1 MGFIDAITFGPRSNP
16 RGPSF
21 VCTVAQRIYR
31 RVIPTTGSE
40 FQTLGAIS
48 TPYSLTHPSP
58 LSTVPHAINRHHPF
72 IQSII
77 HYHPYRYLPT
87 LSCLGYITLQRFR
100 FFFFRALLHTPTGFD
115 CNYNLSY
122 TCVEPSSFQ
131 VILLLFA
138 NPFLQEIDL
147 TLTGATE
154 PPTLQLQVDSFSQLF
169 STLQYS
175 LLARF
180 HHFKCQLQLFGPRT
194 SLAASYRTLKSISAR
209 TIRKRDQSQPILQ
222 IHLHPQSHRTLHW
235 LGARAGFSV
244 GSDWIEFSLPL
255 PYLFKSTYELG
266 RTR

>member
-87 LSCLGYITLQRFR
+87 LSCLGYIALQRYR

-154 PPTLQLQVDSFSQLF
+154 PLHYSCK
-169 STLQYS
+169 STLSLSSSRLYS
-175 LLARF
+175 TILSARF

-194 SLAASYRTLKSISAR
+194 SNLSCCL
-209 TIRKRDQSQPILQ
+209 LQ
-222 IHLHPQSHRTLHW
+222 DPEINQR
-235 LGARAGFSV
+235 
-244 GSDWIEFSLPL
+244 
-255 PYLFKSTYELG
+255 
-266 RTR
+266 

>member
-1 MGFIDAITFGPRSNP
+1 MSFKHLALSLHLILSHTPPRYQA
-16 RGPSF
+16 R
-21 VCTVAQRIYR
+21 TARHK
-31 RVIPTTGSE
+31 PTPP
-40 FQTLGAIS
+40 I
-48 TPYSLTHPSP
+48 H
-58 LSTVPHAINRHHPF
+58 
-72 IQSII
+72 SII
-77 HYHPYRYLPT
+77 HYYPYRYLPT
-87 LSCLGYITLQRFR
+87 LSCLGYIALQRYR

-154 PPTLQLQVDSFSQLF
+154 PLHYSCKSTLSLSPSQLC
-169 STLQYS
+169 STILS
-175 LLARF
+175 ARF

-235 LGARAGFSV
+235 FGARAGFSV